1 MTEDLIIKVRI
12 KGELNTDKEM
22 TTEEI
27 QEEILD
33 NLDIKSYNDKYTIY
47 DVEKEI
53 F

>member
-1 MTEDLIIKVRI
+1 MTEDLIITVRI

>member
-12 KGELNTDKEM
+12 KGELNTAKEM

-47 DVEKEI
+47 DIEKEI